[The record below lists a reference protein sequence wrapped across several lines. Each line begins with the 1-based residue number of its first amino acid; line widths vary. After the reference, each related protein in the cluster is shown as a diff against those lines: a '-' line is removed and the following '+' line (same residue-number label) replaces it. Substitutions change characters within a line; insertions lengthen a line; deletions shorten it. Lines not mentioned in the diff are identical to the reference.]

1 MLKSYYRP
9 EVVSEEDQSSKIC
22 VEPQDRYLA
31 LFNSIPLGLYRTTP
45 EGQIVN
51 ANNALVEMLGFPD
64 KESLL
69 AYAAF
74 DLYVDPQE
82 RQKEKEMLASE
93 EVVRDFEVRLRRLDG
108 KIIWVRDN
116 THAVKDSEG
125 KILYCD
131 GILEDIT
138 AQKQAGEEL
147 QRSKAQ
153 LAGIINSA
161 MDAIISINA
170 DQRIVQ
176 FNGAAESMFLCTAA
190 EAIGSSLDRFIP
202 VRFRQHHREHID
214 NFGKTNI
221 SKRSKEKFS
230 RIMGLRSN
238 GEEFP
243 IEASISQIAIGGQ
256 KFFTAILRDE
266 TNRFQAELQ
275 IQSQL
280 ERLAALRAIDMT
292 ITASLDIRV
301 TFGVLLDQIIHQL
314 GVDAAAVFLYNPTI
328 NTLEYA
334 AGRGFRTSAIQHM
347 SYRLGEGLAGRAAM
361 ERHTLIAP
369 KAADADK
376 RDGDVRKFSPPLFF
390 QSEGFVSSAAAPL
403 VAKGEVKGV
412 LELFKRAPLEAKPD
426 WRNFL
431 DTLAGQAA
439 IAVDNAELFEN
450 LQRSNLEL
458 TLAYDTTLEGWSKAL
473 ELRDHETKGHAH
485 RVTELTVSL
494 ARALGVSDE
503 ELIHI
508 RRGSLLHDIGKMGI
522 PDRIL
527 RKNGQLTEQE
537 WEIMR
542 QHPVHAYE
550 LLSPIPYL
558 RKALDIPY
566 CHHERWDGNGYPR
579 GLRGEQIPL
588 AARIFAVVDVWDAL
602 LSKRP
607 YRAAWLRADV
617 YRYIQEQSGMHFD
630 PHIVEVFLR
639 MPETNR

>member
-1 MLKSYYRP
+1 
-9 EVVSEEDQSSKIC
+9 
-22 VEPQDRYLA
+22 VETQDRYLA
-31 LFNSIPLGLYRTTP
+31 LFNSIPVGLYRTTP

-51 ANNALVEMLGFPD
+51 ANTALVEMLGFPD

-69 AYAAF
+69 AYAAL

-82 RQKEKEMLASE
+82 RQKEQEMLARE
-93 EVVRDFEVRLRRLDG
+93 EVVRDFEVRLRHLDG

-116 THAVKDSEG
+116 THAVKDSDG
-125 KILYCD
+125 KIIYYD

-153 LAGIINSA
+153 LAGIIDSA
-161 MDAIISINA
+161 MDAIITVDG
-170 DQRIVQ
+170 DQRIIQ
-176 FNGAAESMFLCTAA
+176 FNGAAESMFLCSAA

-202 VRFRQHHREHID
+202 IRFRHIHQKHVD

-221 SKRSKEKFS
+221 SKRSKDKFS
-230 RIMGLRSN
+230 RITGLRSN

-243 IEASISQIAIGGQ
+243 LEASISQIEIGGH
-256 KFFTAILRDE
+256 KYFTAILRDV
-266 TNRFQAELQ
+266 TSRYQAELQ

-314 GVDAAAVFLYNPTI
+314 GVDAAVVLLYNPTI

-334 AGRGFRTSAIQHM
+334 AGRGFRTTAVQHM
-347 SYRLGEGLAGRAAM
+347 SYRLGEGLAGQAAM
-361 ERHTLIAP
+361 ERHTLIVPRVAE
-369 KAADADK
+369 ADK
-376 RDGDVRKFSPPLFF
+376 RDGNVRRYSPPLFF
-390 QSEGFVSSAAAPL
+390 HSEGFVSSAVAPL

-412 LELFKRAPLEAKPD
+412 LELFKRTPLEAKPD

-431 DTLAGQAA
+431 ETLAGQAA
-439 IAVDNAELFEN
+439 IAVDNVELFEN

-473 ELRDHETKGHAH
+473 ELRDHETKGHAQ
-485 RVTELTVSL
+485 RVTELTMSL
-494 ARALGVSDE
+494 ARALGVTDE

-522 PDRIL
+522 PDHIL
-527 RKNGQLTEQE
+527 RKNGPLTEQE

-542 QHPVHAYE
+542 QHPVYAYE
-550 LLSPIPYL
+550 LLSPIAYL
-558 RKALDIPY
+558 RRALDIPY

-588 AARIFAVVDVWDAL
+588 AARIFAIVDVWDAL
-602 LSKRP
+602 LSERP
-607 YRAAWLRADV
+607 YRPAWPKV
-617 YRYIQEQSGMHFD
+617 EIQRYIQDQSGKHFD
-630 PHIVEVFLR
+630 PHVVEVFLK
-639 MPETNR
+639 NY